1 MNVHLSVILWLPA
14 VAGVLALFMPRR
26 EAPWMLVVGSV
37 LTLAYSILALARFK
51 SHTVG
56 LQFVTDKNWISEL
69 GIHYSLGVDGLN
81 LFLIVL
87 TAVLWLAAALA
98 VALREWD
105 KPRQFAMWMGIGE
118 TAVLGAFMAQDLAL
132 FVVFFDLMLIPFY
145 FLIGM
150 WGGEN
155 RVYATTKMVIYTL
168 VGSLLMLAG
177 AVALGVLATPEG
189 GHISFSLAT
198 LQDHPLSSGSQNWI
212 FLLFAAAFL
221 VKAPAFPLHGWMPDA
236 YREAPIPAILLFSA
250 VVSKVGVYGFL
261 RIVLPIMPQASVH
274 YQEFMLVVAVVSILY
289 GSALAFSQDEARLVV
304 GYSSIAQLGFIL
316 LGIFSLDPKGSQGAV
331 IQMVNHGLVVGP
343 LFLII
348 GYLALRAGGSES
360 LRDMGGMAF
369 RAPVL
374 AGLFLIV
381 ALATLAMPGSSN
393 FVGELLILFGT
404 FQTKIVYGL
413 VASAGVVLAAV
424 YMIRFYQRSMH
435 YRLGA
440 NAESRDLALGPELS
454 VLAPLVLVIL
464 ALGVYPNFILH
475 RTQTGTVTSLTEV
488 KAAQGQSAELS
499 VIK

>member
-1 MNVHLSVILWLPA
+1 V
-14 VAGVLALFMPRR
+14 
-26 EAPWMLVVGSV
+26 
-37 LTLAYSILALARFK
+37 
-51 SHTVG
+51 
-56 LQFVTDKNWISEL
+56 
-69 GIHYSLGVDGLN
+69 
-81 LFLIVL
+81 
-87 TAVLWLAAALA
+87 
-98 VALREWD
+98 
-105 KPRQFAMWMGIGE
+105 
-118 TAVLGAFMAQDLAL
+118 
-132 FVVFFDLMLIPFY
+132 
-145 FLIGM
+145 
-150 WGGEN
+150 
-155 RVYATTKMVIYTL
+155 
-168 VGSLLMLAG
+168 
-177 AVALGVLATPEG
+177 
-189 GHISFSLAT
+189 
-198 LQDHPLSSGSQNWI
+198 
-212 FLLFAAAFL
+212 
-221 VKAPAFPLHGWMPDA
+221 
-236 YREAPIPAILLFSA
+236 FSA

-261 RIVLPIMPQASVH
+261 RIVLPIMPHASVH

-289 GSALAFSQDEARLVV
+289 GSALAFSQDDARLVV

-316 LGIFSLDPKGSQGAV
+316 LGIFSLDPKGAQGAI

-348 GYLALRAGGSES
+348 GYLALRAGGSDS

-413 VASAGVVLAAV
+413 LASAGVVLAAV

-454 VLAPLVLVIL
+454 VLAPLVLVII

-475 RTQTGTVTSLTEV
+475 RTQNGTVSSLVEV
-488 KAAQGQSAELS
+488 KAAQGQLSA
-499 VIK
+499 IK